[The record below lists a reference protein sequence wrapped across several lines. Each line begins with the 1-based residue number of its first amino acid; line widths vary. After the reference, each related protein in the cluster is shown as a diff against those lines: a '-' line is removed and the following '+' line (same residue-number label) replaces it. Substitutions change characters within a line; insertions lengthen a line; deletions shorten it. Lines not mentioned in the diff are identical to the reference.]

1 LQINKSGCELLG
13 YTEAEIVLHSFD
25 EFVYPDDKAI
35 SFYEAKRVEK
45 GNSSFR
51 FENRYLTKTGE
62 IIWLSWYCNPDVEEK
77 LIFATAVN
85 ISEEKKL
92 RELNSQVS
100 NLAQIGSW
108 ELDLVNNNL
117 F

>member
-1 LQINKSGCELLG
+1 
-13 YTEAEIVLHSFD
+13 
-25 EFVYPDDKAI
+25 
-35 SFYEAKRVEK
+35 
-45 GNSSFR
+45 
-51 FENRYLTKTGE
+51 
-62 IIWLSWYCNPDVEEK
+62 VEEK